1 MTSIQGIDLGAR
13 LVLVAFAIYLVYRI
27 EVEAIRKDING
38 KALATAV
45 GVILALVLSVLG
57 VHIQDVLF
65 K

>member
-1 MTSIQGIDLGAR
+1 MGIMEAINIGAR
-13 LVLVAFAIYLVYRI
+13 LALVGFAIYLVYRLETKAI
-27 EVEAIRKDING
+27 EKELNG
-38 KALATAV
+38 KALATAI